1 MKAIV
6 GFALV
11 SLVGC
16 WLGPPAAFAT
26 DPSTAPVAGSSQ
38 SIKVELM
45 RIDSESYIV
54 KDESGK
60 ERRLHVGKD
69 TEMYGQIKPGD
80 LIEVWIQPDGHA
92 RTIMI
97 VKSAPAAA
105 N

>member
-1 MKAIV
+1 MRAIA
-6 GFALV
+6 GFALI
-11 SLVGC
+11 SLIGC
-16 WLGPPAAFAT
+16 WLGQPATFAADT
-26 DPSTAPVAGSSQ
+26 STAPVTGSPQ
-38 SIKVELM
+38 SIKVELL
-45 RIDSESYIV
+45 RIDGEFYIV

-60 ERRLHVGKD
+60 ERRLHIGKD

-80 LIEVWIQPDGHA
+80 LIEVWVQPDGHA

>member
-1 MKAIV
+1 MSAII
-6 GFALV
+6 GLALL

-16 WLGPPAAFAT
+16 WLGPPATFAANT
-26 DPSTAPVAGSSQ
+26 STAPVTGSPR
-38 SIKVELM
+38 SIKVELL
-45 RIDSESYIV
+45 RIDGEFYIV

-69 TEMYGQIKPGD
+69 TEVYGRIKPGD
-80 LIEVWIQPDGHA
+80 LIEVWVQPDGHA

>member
-45 RIDSESYIV
+45 RIDGESYIV

>member
-1 MKAIV
+1 MRAIV

-11 SLVGC
+11 LLVGC
-16 WLGPPAAFAT
+16 WLGPPVTFAADTSA
-26 DPSTAPVAGSSQ
+26 APVIGSSP
-38 SIKVELM
+38 SIKVEIL
-45 RIDSESYIV
+45 RIDGEFYIV

-69 TEMYGQIKPGD
+69 TEVFGQIKPGD
-80 LIEVWIQPDGHA
+80 LIEVWVQPDGHA

-97 VKSAPAAA
+97 VKSAPAA